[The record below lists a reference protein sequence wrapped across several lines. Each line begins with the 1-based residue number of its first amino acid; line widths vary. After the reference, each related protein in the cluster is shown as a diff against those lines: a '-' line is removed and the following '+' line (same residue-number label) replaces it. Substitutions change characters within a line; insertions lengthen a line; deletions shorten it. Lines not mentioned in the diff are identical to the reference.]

1 MQSNLSRRTLAKGAA
16 WATPLAVA
24 TASIPAYAA
33 SSTTPPV
40 VSCGDE
46 YAPDVF
52 FNDALLAKSSIQ
64 TQVRQSI
71 GTTCYSLPVG
81 TVVTVSIVNTGTR
94 SATYKA
100 STSTTY
106 NLNGPSSPTSLA
118 AGSSATITF
127 TTTTPVAAGSMMGV
141 FTQYESKSS
150 FSVTYTVELP
160 AGYSD
165 PADSNN
171 VATYNI

>member
-1 MQSNLSRRTLAKGAA
+1 M
-16 WATPLAVA
+16 
-24 TASIPAYAA
+24 
-33 SSTTPPV
+33 
-40 VSCGDE
+40 
-46 YAPDVF
+46 
-52 FNDALLAKSSIQ
+52 
-64 TQVRQSI
+64 
-71 GTTCYSLPVG
+71 
-81 TVVTVSIVNTGTR
+81 TVSIVNTGSR

-106 NLNGPSSPTSLA
+106 NLNGPSSPPSLA